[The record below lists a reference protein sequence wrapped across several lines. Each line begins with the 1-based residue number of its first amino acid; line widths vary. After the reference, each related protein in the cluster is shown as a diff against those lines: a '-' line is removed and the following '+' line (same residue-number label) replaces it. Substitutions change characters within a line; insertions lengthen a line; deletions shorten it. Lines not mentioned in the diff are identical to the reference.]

1 LIQIVKTKAC
11 AYAYSGGDSMIK
23 KSVLSLIAVAMIVS
37 VLAAGCTSNTGTT
50 SPTPSPTNTYTSTQG
65 YTIKFPSDWGKPQ
78 EQQNGLV
85 VFTLPTN
92 NATEN
97 LNVQVV
103 TLASNATLAS
113 VTKNITT
120 TAQSYRDF
128 VLLSPSENTTLSKLA
143 AANYLYQATVDGS
156 PLNVLQTW
164 TVKDGKAYVIT
175 YKAGYGDG
183 TVTNNTFFK
192 YRDTAQ
198 QMIDSFQIT

>member
-1 LIQIVKTKAC
+1 
-11 AYAYSGGDSMIK
+11 MIK
-23 KSVLSLIAVAMIVS
+23 KSVLLLIAAALIVS

-50 SPTPSPTNTYTSTQG
+50 SPSPSPTNTYTSTQG
-65 YTIKFPSDWGKPQ
+65 FTIKYPSDWGKPQ
-78 EQQNGLV
+78 EQQNGKLV

-113 VTKNITT
+113 VTKNITSA
-120 TAQSYRDF
+120 AQGSRDF
-128 VLLSPSENTTLSKLA
+128 MLLSPNENTTLSKLA
-143 AANYLYQATVDGS
+143 ANNYMYQATVDGN
-156 PLNVLQTW
+156 PLDVLQTW
-164 TVKDGKAYVIT
+164 TIKDGKAYVIT

-183 TVTNNTFFK
+183 TVTKNTFFK
-192 YRDTAQ
+192 YKDTAQ

>member
-1 LIQIVKTKAC
+1 
-11 AYAYSGGDSMIK
+11 MIK
-23 KSVLSLIAVAMIVS
+23 KSVLLLIAAAIIVS
-37 VLAAGCTSNTGTT
+37 VIAAGCTSNTGTS
-50 SPTPSPTNTYTSTQG
+50 SPSPSPTNTYTSAQG
-65 YTIKFPSDWGKPQ
+65 FSIKYPSDWGKPQ
-78 EQQNGLV
+78 EQQNGKLV

-103 TLASNATLAS
+103 TLASNATLAT
-113 VTKNITT
+113 VTKNVTS
-120 TAQSYRDF
+120 TAQGYRNF

-143 AANYLYQATVDGS
+143 AANYLYQATVNGD

-192 YRDTAQ
+192 YKDAAQ
-198 QMIDSFQIT
+198 QVIDSFQIN

>member
-1 LIQIVKTKAC
+1 VPTLIAAVS
-11 AYAYSGGDSMIK
+11 YDK
-23 KSVLSLIAVAMIVS
+23 KSVLLLIAAALIVS

-50 SPTPSPTNTYTSTQG
+50 SPSPSAATNTYTSTQG
-65 YTIKFPSDWGKPQ
+65 FTLKYPSDWGKPQ
-78 EQQNGLV
+78 EQQNGKLV

-92 NATEN
+92 NVTEN
-97 LNVQVV
+97 FNVQVAA
-103 TLASNATLAS
+103 LASNVTLAS
-113 VTKNITT
+113 VTKNITS
-120 TAQSYRDF
+120 TAQSYRNF

-183 TVTNNTFFK
+183 TVNNNTFVK
-192 YRDTAQ
+192 YQKTAQ